1 MASRKKSRRAVPAK
15 RPKRV
20 LMAPAPPDGELRPV
34 TTALDAVGLVRAMI
48 DEDLAR
54 VRDGKGLDGK
64 KLSPTQHRLLRG
76 QLVGFV
82 ERLGKLTG
90 ETLQMPESKVVR
102 LPAFV
107 RLVEAIRGALEP
119 WPAAMVAVGE
129 ALKRAESGQ
138 AAEGTGT

>member
-1 MASRKKSRRAVPAK
+1 MKSGRRATKHRAVPAK
-15 RPKRV
+15 K
-20 LMAPAPPDGELRPV
+20 AKPV
-34 TTALDAVGLVRAMI
+34 VSASDAISLVRAMI

-54 VRDGKGLDGK
+54 VRLGKGLDGK
-64 KLSPTQHRLLRG
+64 ALSPTQHRLLRG

-107 RLVEAIRGALEP
+107 RLVDVMKRALEP
-119 WPAAMVAVGE
+119 WPEAMVAVAE
-129 ALKRAESGQ
+129 AFRRAESGE
-138 AAEGTGT
+138 AAERSE